1 MKKKKV
7 KLTELIP
14 TQIFLTKE
22 TPDFFEKSGVPNGYP
37 QIWDIEGRL
46 MIADGHH
53 RLYYLLMMGID
64 ELTVECFDYHEYKGN
79 AGAEWIPE
87 ELIKQAN
94 QCQTESIT
102 SLLDLK
108 GRIV

>member
-37 QIWDIEGRL
+37 QIWDIGGRL
-46 MIADGHH
+46 MIA
-53 RLYYLLMMGID
+53 D